1 VYVEDAARVPR
12 ALGGTRGEEL
22 TLPGRKREY
31 DEDDVRIRPGRSSRP
46 RTRTR
51 PKHEDALDGLV
62 ITVDR
67 GRYGCVREDADSEDD
82 VITAMRARELG
93 RKSVVVGD
101 RVALVGDTSGVP
113 GALARIVRIA
123 ERTSVLRR
131 TADDD
136 DTTPEGRLERVVVA
150 NADQLV
156 IVSALADPPPRTGFI
171 DRCLVAAYDADI
183 EPLLCLTKA
192 DLAGPEQVLDYYAE
206 LDLRYVLV
214 RPDSDLTELRE
225 RLAGRISVMVGH
237 SGVGKSTLVNRLV
250 PDALRAVGVVSA
262 IGKGRHTSTSA
273 VALRLPRVQKKGDPG
288 WIIDTP
294 GIRSFGLAHV
304 SAESLLHGFPDLV
317 EGTLEDQPNCGHTA
331 ADVGCSLDA
340 WVAAGKAD
348 PRRLASYRRLL
359 ASRAGEGDPRD
370 QPADEQQHPS

>member
-1 VYVEDAARVPR
+1 V
-12 ALGGTRGEEL
+12 
-22 TLPGRKREY
+22 
-31 DEDDVRIRPGRSSRP
+31 
-46 RTRTR
+46 
-51 PKHEDALDGLV
+51 DALV
-62 ITVDR
+62 IAVDR
-67 GRYGCVREDADSEDD
+67 GRYGCVLADGAAGSP
-82 VITAMRARELG
+82 VTIAMRARELG

-101 RVALVGDTSGVP
+101 RVALVGDVSGAD

-171 DRCLVAAYDADI
+171 DRCLVAAYDAGI

-192 DLAGPEQVLDYYAE
+192 DLAGPEAVLGYYAE
-206 LDLRYVLV
+206 LDLPYVLI
-214 RPDSDLTELRE
+214 RPDSDLSELRR
-225 RLAGRISVMVGH
+225 RLASQISVLVGH

-250 PDALRAVGVVSA
+250 PDALRTVGAVSA

-273 VALRLPRVQKKGDPG
+273 VALRLPPVGRSRKDPG
-288 WIIDTP
+288 WIVDTP

-317 EGTLEDQPNCGHTA
+317 EGTVEDQPNCGHTPG
-331 ADVGCSLDA
+331 DVDCRLDA
-340 WVAAGKAD
+340 WVAEGRAD

-359 ASRAGEGDPRD
+359 ASRAGELDQRGQAEDGDELVAPPR
-370 QPADEQQHPS
+370 PA